1 MLEDLEID
9 PKASEKE
16 LIVDFAVSFAYKL
29 VRKCI

>member
-16 LIVDFAVSFAYKL
+16 LIVDFTVSFA
-29 VRKCI
+29 